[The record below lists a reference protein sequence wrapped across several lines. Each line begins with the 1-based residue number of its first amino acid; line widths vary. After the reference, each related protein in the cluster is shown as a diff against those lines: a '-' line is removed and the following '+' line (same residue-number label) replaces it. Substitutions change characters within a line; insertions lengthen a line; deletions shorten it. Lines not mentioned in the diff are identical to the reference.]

1 MKDWLKLAISVL
13 LPLLAGFVGGLFT
26 SSSVSTWYLTLNKP
40 FFNPPDWVFGPVWTL
55 LYILMGLS
63 FYLVWVN
70 KKKNNLA
77 LSIFGIQL
85 FLNLLWSVLFFGLRN
100 PLFAFIEII
109 FLWAAILCAIILFYR
124 IDKNASYLLIPY
136 ILWVSFAAVLNL
148 YLVVLN

>member
-124 IDKNASYLLIPY
+124 IDKNASYLLIP
-136 ILWVSFAAVLNL
+136 
-148 YLVVLN
+148 